1 MVGVPSDIQIRCIP
15 SKEHSWLVILY
26 TEMEFM
32 LTSFYQH
39 LPKWN
44 LIDMLMAVVIGLHEH
59 IFKQCVIFMFADD
72 ESRLIFQNQTKI
84 K

>member
-15 SKEHSWLVILY
+15 SKEHSWLVSLY
-26 TEMEFM
+26 TEMPFM

-39 LPKWN
+39 LPEWN
-44 LIDMLMAVVIGLHEH
+44 LTDMLMAVVIELHEH
-59 IFKQCVIFMFADD
+59 IFKQGVVFMFTDD
-72 ESRLIFQNQTKI
+72 DSRLIFKNQTKI